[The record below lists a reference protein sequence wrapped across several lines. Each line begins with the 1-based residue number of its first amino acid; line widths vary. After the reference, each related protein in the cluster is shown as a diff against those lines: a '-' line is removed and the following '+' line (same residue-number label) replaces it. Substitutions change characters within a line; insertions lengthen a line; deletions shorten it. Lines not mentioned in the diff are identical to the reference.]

1 MKEIAPANPLEMLA
15 YVISLQ
21 IENNKVVYIGTGLP
35 MVGAALAAK
44 THAPHITQVFESGA
58 QDPLHGDM
66 PWSVC
71 DPFTWR
77 KSPMI
82 QEMAYSFGQVYNG
95 YVDIAFLGGA
105 QVDPYGNV
113 NTTVIGDYHKPK
125 ARLTGSGGNND
136 LASLSD
142 SLCLVG
148 IQTADKFPA
157 KCDYVTS
164 VGWLEGGDSRRKAG
178 LIGNG
183 PKAVITQLGVYDFHP
198 ESRRMRIKSLHPG
211 ITFEIA
217 QACTGF
223 ELLKPNGSEI
233 PVTPTP
239 PPEVLEILR
248 TEVDPRG
255 VFTKLPTA

>member
-1 MKEIAPANPLEMLA
+1 MSKIAPANPLEMLA

-21 IENNKVVYIGTGLP
+21 IEDHKVVYVGTGLP
-35 MVGAALAAK
+35 MVGAELARQ

-58 QDPLHGDM
+58 QDPLQGGA

-82 QEMAYSFGQVYNG
+82 QEMPYSFGQVYNG

-105 QVDPYGNV
+105 QIDPYGNV
-113 NTTVIGDYHKPK
+113 NTTFIGADYHHPK

-142 SLCLVG
+142 NLVLVG
-148 IQTADKFPA
+148 LQSPDKYPA
-157 KCDYVTS
+157 KCDFVTS
-164 VGWLEGGDSRRKAG
+164 VGWHEGGDSRKKAG

-183 PKAVITQLGVYDFHP
+183 PSAVISQFGVYDFEP
-198 ESRRMRIKSLHPG
+198 ESKRMRVKSLNPG
-211 ITFEIA
+211 ISFELA
-217 QACTGF
+217 QQFTGF
-223 ELLKPNGSEI
+223 ELLKPAGEI
-233 PVTPTP
+233 PVTEMPSD
-239 PPEVLEILR
+239 EILEILR
-248 TEVDPRG
+248 NTVDPRG
-255 VFTKLPTA
+255 VFTKLPSA